1 MILNGFDD
9 VDVKDV
15 PSFLHGAPPSDTV
28 ARAWNHLQV
37 WCDIENTASRPYC
50 LTCPSLTGIL
60 RNWMRYRD
68 PITAML
74 VQ

>member
-1 MILNGFDD
+1 MILNGFDE

-15 PSFLHGAPPSDTV
+15 PSFLHGAPPGDTV

-50 LTCPSLTGIL
+50 LICP
-60 RNWMRYRD
+60 
-68 PITAML
+68 
-74 VQ
+74 